1 MQRSVSRS
9 SLWILALLL
18 FVATSSVASAEAPE
32 GKAVPAE
39 VAPEAATTCA
49 TGAPDVVWT
58 LAGIGAQSDCTAD
71 CWDGSSVTCDQ
82 GTSCSATDSA
92 CMAERGHCWDNFNG
106 YQYCPECV
114 ESCPEPTCDQL
125 HGQSCKTGTTC
136 YGWPP
141 SCLTYSCN
149 CWNGTLICP

>member
-1 MQRSVSRS
+1 MQRSVSRY

-18 FVATSSVASAEAPE
+18 FITTSSLASAEAPE
-32 GKAVPAE
+32 DKAVSEE
-39 VAPEAATTCA
+39 VAPKTATTCA
-49 TGAPDVVWT
+49 TGAPDVVWS
-58 LAGIGAQSDCTAD
+58 IGAQSDCTAD

-92 CMAERGHCWDNFNG
+92 CTAEQGYCWDNSGG
-106 YQYCPECV
+106 YQYCPPCP
-114 ESCPEPTCDQL
+114 CPEPTCDQL

-141 SCLTYSCN
+141 SCQTYSCN
-149 CWNGTLICP
+149 CWNGTLVCP